1 MDWKELGFTSEEELQ
16 ESIARCK
23 QARIQPIGEL
33 RQRIENQNRMQ
44 ANVDEHGRLDLNAIA
59 EGARLEEL
67 DKVVASRLYQEE
79 QRAKEQ
85 KRTDAI
91 NDLLK
96 KAAAST
102 KAENEAKAQAA
113 IDKEKTEAIKAI
125 EEKHKKEN
133 GVYMDPL
140 TDAYRAL
147 LK

>member
-1 MDWKELGFTSEEELQ
+1 MDWKEIGFNSEEEMNA
-16 ESIARCK
+16 SIERAQRAR
-23 QARIQPIGEL
+23 RNPPSEI

-91 NDLLK
+91 NALLK
-96 KAAAST
+96 KAGESSV
-102 KAENEAKAQAA
+102 AEREAKAQAA

>member
-1 MDWKELGFTSEEELQ
+1 MDWKEIGFNSEEEMKA
-16 ESIARCK
+16 SIERVQRAR
-23 QARIQPIGEL
+23 RNPPSPIQ
-33 RQRIENQNRMQ
+33 QRVDNMNRTQ
-44 ANVDEHGRLDLNAIA
+44 ANVDEWGRLDINAIA

-96 KAAAST
+96 KAAAAT

-113 IDKEKTEAIKAI
+113 IDKEKAEAIKAI